1 MTNPVWQPFLTDRD
15 REVAAI
21 SGYGGSVGFGSR
33 PVLLVIDVT
42 VAFCGEY
49 PEPITESI
57 KKWRNSCGED
67 AWAAVGVIAELISA
81 ARNARVPVIYSA
93 GTPAPPMALYSGRW
107 SEKNTRR
114 SEDSDEKK
122 RKGYEVVDPIAP
134 KVTDILI
141 RKTKP
146 SAFFGTPLLSY
157 LIELGADT
165 LICCGTS
172 TSGCVRATVVDA
184 FSNNFRVAVVQDAT
198 FDRTQSSHAIN
209 LYDMAQKYAD
219 VVSAEQAAEYL
230 SAQDLPRL
238 QQQ

>member
-1 MTNPVWQPFLTDRD
+1 
-15 REVAAI
+15 
-21 SGYGGSVGFGSR
+21 
-33 PVLLVIDVT
+33 LLVIDVT

-57 KKWRNSCGED
+57 KKWRNSCGEE
-67 AWAAVGVIAELISA
+67 AWRAVDVIAGLTST
-81 ARNARVPVIYSA
+81 ARDSGVPVIYSA
-93 GTPAPPMALYSGRW
+93 GTPAPPLALYSGRW
-107 SEKNTRR
+107 AQKNLRR

-122 RKGYEVVDPIAP
+122 RKGYEVVEPIAP
-134 KVTDILI
+134 TADDILI

-157 LIELGADT
+157 LIELGIDT
-165 LICCGTS
+165 LVCCGTS

-184 FSNNFRVAVVQDAT
+184 FSHNYRVAVVEEAT

-219 VVSAEQAAEYL
+219 VVTTDAALAATDQIGPTTSDAEGE
-230 SAQDLPRL
+230 D
-238 QQQ
+238 